1 MLTVIVRFNG
11 LNLKQNKMNIVRQVS
26 FESAN
31 RKKDR
36 SVSIRFT
43 TDLEQS
49 TEEFMEIDKMLNSR
63 GILYYSD
70 RGELTQEEIDTLDKS
85 TVENVGL
92 SQSQKIRRKIYV
104 LYKKLGIEEQTD
116 KEFYKLKTEKI
127 LEYLQKEIN
136 LLD

>member
-49 TEEFMEIDKMLNSR
+49 TDDFMEIDKMLNSR

-70 RGELTQEEIDTLDKS
+70 RGELTQEEIDTLDEVDIEMQGKS
-85 TVENVGL
+85 K
-92 SQSQKIRRKIYV
+92 SQRMRSVMFLLWKQQGEKGNFKDFYSEKMESIITKM
-104 LYKKLGIEEQTD
+104 KDKLD
-116 KEFYKLKTEKI
+116 
-127 LEYLQKEIN
+127 
-136 LLD
+136 

>member
-70 RGELTQEEIDTLDKS
+70 RGELTQEEIDTLDEVDIEMQGKS
-85 TVENVGL
+85 K
-92 SQSQKIRRKIYV
+92 SQRMRSVMFLLWKQQGEKGNFKDFYSEKMESIITKM
-104 LYKKLGIEEQTD
+104 KDKLD
-116 KEFYKLKTEKI
+116 
-127 LEYLQKEIN
+127 
-136 LLD
+136 

>member
-11 LNLKQNKMNIVRQVS
+11 LNLKQNKMNIVRQVT

-70 RGELTQEEIDTLDKS
+70 RGELTQEEIDTLDEVDIEMQGKS
-85 TVENVGL
+85 K
-92 SQSQKIRRKIYV
+92 SQRMRSVMFLLWKQQGEKGNFKDFYSEKMESIITKM
-104 LYKKLGIEEQTD
+104 KDKLD
-116 KEFYKLKTEKI
+116 
-127 LEYLQKEIN
+127 
-136 LLD
+136 

>member
-1 MLTVIVRFNG
+1 
-11 LNLKQNKMNIVRQVS
+11 MNIVRQVS

-49 TEEFMEIDKMLNSR
+49 TDDFMEIDKMLNSR

-127 LEYLQKEIN
+127 LEYLQREIN

>member
-1 MLTVIVRFNG
+1 
-11 LNLKQNKMNIVRQVS
+11 MNIVRQVT

-49 TEEFMEIDKMLNSR
+49 TDDFMEIDKMLNSR

-85 TVENVGL
+85 TIENVGL

-104 LYKKLGIEEQTD
+104 LYKKLGIEGQTD

>member
-43 TDLEQS
+43 TDIEQS
-49 TEEFMEIDKMLNSR
+49 TEEFMEIDTQSVIMLY
-63 GILYYSD
+63 LP
-70 RGELTQEEIDTLDKS
+70 
-85 TVENVGL
+85 VGL
-92 SQSQKIRRKIYV
+92 MRRRK
-104 LYKKLGIEEQTD
+104 
-116 KEFYKLKTEKI
+116 
-127 LEYLQKEIN
+127 
-136 LLD
+136 

>member
-1 MLTVIVRFNG
+1 
-11 LNLKQNKMNIVRQVS
+11 MNIVRQVT

-49 TEEFMEIDKMLNSR
+49 TEEFMEIDNILNSR

-70 RGELTQEEIDTLDKS
+70 RGELTQEEIDTLDEVDIEMQGKS
-85 TVENVGL
+85 K
-92 SQSQKIRRKIYV
+92 SQRMRSVMFLLWKQQGEKGNFKDFYSEKMESIITKM
-104 LYKKLGIEEQTD
+104 KDKLD
-116 KEFYKLKTEKI
+116 
-127 LEYLQKEIN
+127 
-136 LLD
+136 

>member
-1 MLTVIVRFNG
+1 MLTVIVLFNG

-70 RGELTQEEIDTLDKS
+70 RGELTQEEIDTLDEVDIEMQGKS
-85 TVENVGL
+85 K
-92 SQSQKIRRKIYV
+92 SQRMRSVMFLLWKQQGEKGNFKDFYSEKMESIITKM
-104 LYKKLGIEEQTD
+104 KDKLD
-116 KEFYKLKTEKI
+116 
-127 LEYLQKEIN
+127 
-136 LLD
+136 

>member
-49 TEEFMEIDKMLNSR
+49 TEEFMEIDNILNSR

-70 RGELTQEEIDTLDKS
+70 RGELTQEEIDTLDEVDIEMQGKS
-85 TVENVGL
+85 K
-92 SQSQKIRRKIYV
+92 SQRMRSVMFLLWKQQGEKGNFKDFYSEKMESIITKM
-104 LYKKLGIEEQTD
+104 KDKLD
-116 KEFYKLKTEKI
+116 
-127 LEYLQKEIN
+127 
-136 LLD
+136 

>member
-1 MLTVIVRFNG
+1 
-11 LNLKQNKMNIVRQVS
+11 MNIVRQVS

-70 RGELTQEEIDTLDKS
+70 KGELTQSEIDTLDNVDIELEGKS
-85 TVENVGL
+85 KSQRMRSVMFLLWKQDGEVVEF
-92 SQSQKIRRKIYV
+92 
-104 LYKKLGIEEQTD
+104 KKYYSD
-116 KEFYKLKTEKI
+116 KMERIIDQIKSKL
-127 LEYLQKEIN
+127 
-136 LLD
+136 D

>member
-1 MLTVIVRFNG
+1 
-11 LNLKQNKMNIVRQVS
+11 MNILRQVS
-26 FESAN
+26 FEGAN

-70 RGELTQEEIDTLDKS
+70 RGELTQEEIDTLDEVDIEMQGKTKS
-85 TVENVGL
+85 QRMRSVMFLLWKQQGEKRNFKDFYSEKMESIIT
-92 SQSQKIRRKIYV
+92 KIKD
-104 LYKKLGIEEQTD
+104 KLD
-116 KEFYKLKTEKI
+116 
-127 LEYLQKEIN
+127 
-136 LLD
+136 